1 MAYLNR
7 CMFIGNVGKEPQIR
21 VTSKGGNVAS
31 FSIAVSKRYRDN
43 NGEQKEVTNWVNCT
57 AFGKLSEVVKNLVTR
72 GTQVYVEGEYNVSSY
87 TDDSGNKKSV
97 TCINV
102 VTLQV
107 LSGFKSREDDGDE
120 EPGSGFANGVG
131 FEDEDIPF

>member
-97 TCINV
+97 TGINV

-107 LSGFKSREDDGDE
+107 LSGFKGRDDDGDD
-120 EPGSGFANGVG
+120 GFANSGN
-131 FEDEDIPF
+131 FEDEDVPF

>member
-97 TCINV
+97 TGINV
-102 VTLQV
+102 VTFQV
-107 LSGFKSREDDGDE
+107 LSGFKGRDDDGDA
-120 EPGSGFANGVG
+120 GFASGGN
-131 FEDEDIPF
+131 FEDEDVPF

>member
-21 VTSKGGNVAS
+21 TTSKGSKVAS

-43 NGEQKEVTNWVNCT
+43 NGEQKEITNWVYCT
-57 AFGKLSEVVKNLVTR
+57 AFGKLADVVESLVSC
-72 GTQVYVEGEYNVSSY
+72 GSQVYVEGEYNVSSY

-97 TCINV
+97 TGINV

-107 LSGFKSREDDGDE
+107 LSGFKGRDDDE
-120 EPGSGFANGVG
+120 HGGFG
-131 FEDEDIPF
+131 FDDEDTPF

>member
-97 TCINV
+97 TCIKV

-107 LSGFKSREDDGDE
+107 LSGFKGREDDGDE

-131 FEDEDIPF
+131 FEDEDVPF

>member
-87 TDDSGNKKSV
+87 TDDSVNKKSV
-97 TCINV
+97 TGINV

-107 LSGFKSREDDGDE
+107 LSGFKSRDDDGDD
-120 EPGSGFANGVG
+120 GFASSGN
-131 FEDEDIPF
+131 FEDEDVPF

>member
-97 TCINV
+97 TGINV

-107 LSGFKSREDDGDE
+107 LSGFKSRDDDGDA
-120 EPGSGFANGVG
+120 GFASGGN
-131 FEDEDIPF
+131 FEDEDVPF

>member
-21 VTSKGGNVAS
+21 VTSNGGKVAS
-31 FSIAVSKRYRDN
+31 FSIAVSKRYRN
-43 NGEQKEVTNWVNCT
+43 KNGEQREVTNWVNST
-57 AFGKLSEVVKNLVTR
+57 AFGKLSEVVENLVTR

-97 TCINV
+97 TGINV

-107 LSGFKSREDDGDE
+107 LSGFKGREDYGDE
-120 EPGSGFANGVG
+120 EPGFGFANGVG
-131 FEDEDIPF
+131 FEDEDTPF

>member
-97 TCINV
+97 TGINV

-107 LSGFKSREDDGDE
+107 LSGFKDRDDDGDA
-120 EPGSGFANGVG
+120 GFASGGN
-131 FEDEDIPF
+131 FEDEDVPF

>member
-31 FSIAVSKRYRDN
+31 FSIAVSKRYRDA

-57 AFGKLSEVVKNLVTR
+57 AFGKLSSVVANLVSR
-72 GTQVYVEGEYNVSSY
+72 GSQVYVEGEYNVSNY
-87 TDDSGNKKSV
+87 TDSSGNKKSV
-97 TCINV
+97 TGINV

-107 LSGFKSREDDGDE
+107 LSGFKGSNEDGND
-120 EPGSGFANGVG
+120 GFATGDG
-131 FEDEDIPF
+131 FEDEETPF

>member
-97 TCINV
+97 TGINV

-107 LSGFKSREDDGDE
+107 LSGFKGRDDDSD
-120 EPGSGFANGVG
+120 SGFASGGNFV
-131 FEDEDIPF
+131 DEDTPF

>member
-43 NGEQKEVTNWVNCT
+43 NGEQKEITNWVNCT
-57 AFGKLSEVVKNLVTR
+57 AFGKLAGLVESLVTR
-72 GTQVYVEGEYNVSSY
+72 GTQVYVEGDYNVSSY

-97 TCINV
+97 TGINV

-107 LSGFKSREDDGDE
+107 LSGFKGCDDDGDD
-120 EPGSGFANGVG
+120 GFASRGN
-131 FEDEDIPF
+131 FEDEDVPF

>member
-31 FSIAVSKRYRDN
+31 FSIAVSKRYRNN

-57 AFGKLSEVVKNLVTR
+57 AFGKLSEVVKNLVSR
-72 GTQVYVEGEYNVSSY
+72 GSQVYVEGEYNVSNY
-87 TDDSGNKKSV
+87 TDSSGNKKSV
-97 TCINV
+97 TGINV

-107 LSGFKSREDDGDE
+107 LSGFKDRDE
-120 EPGSGFANGVG
+120 CSDEGFATGDG
-131 FEDEDIPF
+131 FEEEEVPF

>member
-43 NGEQKEVTNWVNCT
+43 NGEQKEVPNWVNCT

-97 TCINV
+97 TGINV
-102 VTLQV
+102 VALQV
-107 LSGFKSREDDGDE
+107 LSGFKGRDDDGDA
-120 EPGSGFANGVG
+120 GFASGGN
-131 FEDEDIPF
+131 FEDEDVPF

>member
-72 GTQVYVEGEYNVSSY
+72 GTQVYVEGEYNVNSY
-87 TDDSGNKKSV
+87 TDESGNKKSV
-97 TCINV
+97 TGINV

-107 LSGFKSREDDGDE
+107 LSGFKGHEDDGDE

-131 FEDEDIPF
+131 FEDEDTPF